1 MIQVERVSKS
11 YGPVRALSEVSF
23 AIGRGEVVGLLG
35 PNGAGKTT
43 LLRILTG
50 LFEPEQG
57 VVRIGGVDVVRDPV
71 AARALLGYLPENA
84 PLYPEMLVQESLL
97 WSAELRGLRGAE
109 RLRRLGEAV
118 EAAGLGEVLTRSIG
132 TLSKGFRQRVGLAQA
147 ILHAPPVLILDEPTS
162 GLDPAQIAEVR
173 RLLGLL
179 AARSTIL
186 LSTHILSEVEL
197 TCARVLVL
205 IGGELRADARLSELG
220 AGNRFLLEL
229 APGAA
234 VEPVLGA
241 LGALPW
247 VVRSGP
253 APGAGAGVWLEVEG
267 RPGEEL
273 GARLFEAARAAAW
286 PLRQLRQEG
295 RTLEAFFR
303 AVAAGQEVHR

>member
-1 MIQVERVSKS
+1 V
-11 YGPVRALSEVSF
+11 
-23 AIGRGEVVGLLG
+23 GRGEVVGLLG

-43 LLRILTG
+43 LLKILTG

-57 VVRIGGVDVVRDPV
+57 TVRIGGVDVVQDPV
-71 AARALLGYLPENA
+71 AARALLGYLPESA

-97 WSAELRGLRGAE
+97 WSAELRGLAGAE
-109 RLRRLGEAV
+109 RLRKLGAAV
-118 EAAGLGEVLTRSIG
+118 EAAGLGGVLTQPIG

-147 ILHAPPVLILDEPTS
+147 ILHEPPVLILDEPTS

-173 RLLGLL
+173 KLLGLL
-179 AARSTIL
+179 AARSTII

-205 IGGELRADARLSELG
+205 IGGELRADARLQELG
-220 AGNRFLLEL
+220 AGNRFRLEL

-234 VEPVLGA
+234 AEPVLGA
-241 LGALPW
+241 LRALPG
-247 VVRSGP
+247 VLRAGP
-253 APGAGAGVWLEVEG
+253 EPAAGAGIWLEVEG

-273 GARLFEAARAAAW
+273 GARLFEAARAQAW

-295 RTLEAFFR
+295 RTLESFFR
-303 AVAAGQEVHR
+303 AVAAGQEVRR